1 MKNSTKKALVYTIAV
16 VGMFAATG
24 AHAEP
29 WDDGAKGFTD
39 ILYGPL
45 GTTIAILGL
54 AGAAIAGF
62 AGKMEWTKVLG
73 VIASIIV
80 FFSAPAIVSYF
91 KAKMNTSSS
100 ASAIEY
106 VAQPRLAM
114 ATDTIIVHT
123 A

>member
-1 MKNSTKKALVYTIAV
+1 MKPSTKKAAIYTVAI

-45 GTTIAILGL
+45 GTTIAVLGL

-80 FFSAPAIVSYF
+80 FFSAPALVSYF
-91 KAKMNTSSS
+91 KSKMNTSS
-100 ASAIEY
+100 ASAVEY
-106 VAQPRLAM
+106 VVQPRVAM
-114 ATDTIIVHT
+114 TTNTIVVHT

>member
-1 MKNSTKKALVYTIAV
+1 MKITTKKALVYTIALA
-16 VGMFAATG
+16 GMFVATG

-29 WDDGAKGFTD
+29 WDDGAAGFTD

-54 AGAAIAGF
+54 AGSAIAGF

-91 KAKMNTSSS
+91 KSKMNTSSS

-106 VAQPRLAM
+106 VAQPRVAM
-114 ATDTIIVHT
+114 TTDTIIVH
-123 A
+123 AA

>member
-16 VGMFAATG
+16 VGMFTATG

-29 WDDGAKGFTD
+29 WDDGARGFTD

-54 AGAAIAGF
+54 AGSAIAGF

-100 ASAIEY
+100 ASAIEF

-114 ATDTIIVHT
+114 ATDTITVRT

>member
-16 VGMFAATG
+16 VGMFAASG

-29 WDDGAKGFTD
+29 WDDGARGFTD

-62 AGKMEWTKVLG
+62 AGKLEWTKVLG
-73 VIASIIV
+73 VIAAIIV
-80 FFSAPAIVSYF
+80 FFSAPAIVTYF
-91 KAKMNTSSS
+91 KNKMNTSAS
-100 ASAIEY
+100 ASAVEY

-114 ATDTIIVHT
+114 ATDKIIVRT
-123 A
+123 V

>member
-1 MKNSTKKALVYTIAV
+1 MNSSTKKAVIYSVAI

-80 FFSAPAIVSYF
+80 FFSAPALVSYF
-91 KAKMNTSSS
+91 KSKMNTSS
-100 ASAIEY
+100 ASAVEY
-106 VAQPRLAM
+106 VVQPRVAM
-114 ATDTIIVHT
+114 TTNTIVAHT